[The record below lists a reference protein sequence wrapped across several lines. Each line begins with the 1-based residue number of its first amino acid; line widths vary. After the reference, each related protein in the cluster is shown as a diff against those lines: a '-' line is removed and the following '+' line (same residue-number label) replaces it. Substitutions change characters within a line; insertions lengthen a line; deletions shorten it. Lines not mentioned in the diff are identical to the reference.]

1 MVTGLKQKELAVLLG
16 VSEATVAKAL
26 RGSHEISE
34 ELREK
39 IRSEAKRLGC
49 KKTPRKV
56 RRRMNILVIVPEFRS
71 EFYGEVLGL
80 LNIIARERG
89 LNIFAAETNF
99 DDERISDLLP
109 TRAGFFDGII
119 IEGPSIEDPLIVT
132 ALKRGDIPVVTV
144 NSRSSKFDDIS
155 SDIYSAM
162 LEVLERLRA
171 SGRKRIGFV
180 SENNSVGREI
190 AFRKAAAE
198 LGILDEDLIFSSK
211 LRFAAAGAEGF
222 EKLFSLPE
230 PPDAIICAYDY
241 IVIGILNAAANAGIS
256 VPEKLALVG
265 NDNLR
270 AASSYRLGI
279 TTIDQKSR
287 AMYEKVID
295 RLLARINGDE
305 SEPMSIKV
313 KSEIIVRETA
323 VI

>member
-1 MVTGLKQKELAVLLG
+1 MKQKELAALLG
-16 VSEATVAKAL
+16 VSESTVAKAL

-49 KKTPRKV
+49 KKPPRKI
-56 RRRMNILVIVPEFRS
+56 RRRLNILVIVPEFQS

-89 LNIFAAETNF
+89 FNIFAAETNF
-99 DDERISDLLP
+99 DSDRISNFLP
-109 TRAGFFDGII
+109 PRSGFFDGII
-119 IEGPSIEDPLIVT
+119 IEGLSVENKTISSE
-132 ALKRGDIPVVTV
+132 LKRGDIPVVTI

-155 SDIYSAM
+155 ADIEASMA
-162 LEVLERLRA
+162 EVIERLRA
-171 SGRKRIGFV
+171 SGRKRVGFIG
-180 SENNSVGREI
+180 EDHSVGREI
-190 AFRKAAAE
+190 AFRKAASE
-198 LGILDEDLIFSSK
+198 LGILDESLIFSSK

-222 EKLFSLPE
+222 ERLFSLPE

-241 IVIGILNAAANAGIS
+241 IVIGVLNAAWNAGIS
-256 VPEKLALVG
+256 VPDKLALVG

-270 AASSYRLGI
+270 VASSYRLGI

-287 AMYEKVID
+287 ALYEKVVD
-295 RLLARINGDE
+295 RLMARINGDE
-305 SEPMSIKV
+305 SEPMNIKV
-313 KSEIIVRETA
+313 KSEIVVRGTA